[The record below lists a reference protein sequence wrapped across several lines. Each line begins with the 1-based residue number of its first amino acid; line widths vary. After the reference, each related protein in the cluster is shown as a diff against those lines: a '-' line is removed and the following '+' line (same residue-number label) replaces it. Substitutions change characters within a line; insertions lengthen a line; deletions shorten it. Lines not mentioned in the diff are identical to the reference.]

1 MRIPWNKGGGKEAQY
16 KKYSDYIKQCTTCNE
31 FLHYSHFAILKK
43 QGLGGARLLSSKCV
57 ACNKSVC
64 KKWYEDNKER
74 ALQKDK
80 DKRALKRQE
89 KEKVTTY
96 PLYKVCADCKEE
108 KWHTEFPFLKSRKGS
123 EIKRYL
129 YSCCKPCNRKRVNK
143 KFENPEKKKQ
153 IKQYQQKNKEKIRLF
168 EDKNERYHYCLM
180 TDQYII
186 KQLRQSKWDSALP
199 SLFPHGYKFPQWLIQ
214 AKREHL
220 RLERLLN
227 NKLRR
232 VYERKLTQF
241 CQEFPELAVE
251 ARPSLQR
258 LREWNP
264 KSG

>member
-1 MRIPWNKGGGKEAQY
+1 M
-16 KKYSDYIKQCTTCNE
+16 
-31 FLHYSHFAILKK
+31 
-43 QGLGGARLLSSKCV
+43 GGARQLESLCMP
-57 ACNKSVC
+57 CNKTKS
-64 KKWYEDNKER
+64 KKWYEENKER
-74 ALQKDK
+74 ALQKDR
-80 DKRALKRQE
+80 DKRVLKRQE

-108 KWHTEFPFLKSRKGS
+108 KWHTEFPWIKSRYKS

-153 IKQYQQKNKEKIRLF
+153 IKQYQQKNKEKIKLS

-241 CQEFPELAVE
+241 CQEFPELAME
-251 ARPSLQR
+251 ARPSLER
-258 LREWNP
+258 VREWGN
-264 KSG
+264 